1 MSYLFTAEHESMRS
15 GIRKFVQQELD
26 PHTDAWE
33 AQGEAP
39 LPQLFRRAG
48 ELGLLG
54 INKPAR
60 FGGLELDFSY
70 VMVAAEELGHA
81 HCASIPFAIGA
92 HLSAIPA
99 LTAHGSDAL
108 REEFLEPAIRGEAV
122 ASIGV
127 SETGAGSDVS
137 AIATRARKDGDDY
150 VIDGAKMWITNS
162 THARWISLLVN
173 TGEER
178 APYRNKSL
186 IVVPMNT
193 PGITI
198 GKPLHKLGMHCSD
211 TAPVFFDG
219 VRVPRNHLIGEEGMG
234 FIYQME
240 QFQHERMWAC
250 LRSLSALCDTVEL
263 TADYLRERRAFGRP
277 LIENPAIH
285 HRLAEMQTQLEALR
299 ALCYRAGEA
308 IVNGGEVVKL
318 ASMAKYLAGKLAL
331 EIPSA
336 CAQFFG
342 GQGYMWENRI
352 TRILRDLRIVAIGG
366 GANEVMLEVIAKQM
380 GWLEKPGIVSR
391 HARHLE

>member
-1 MSYLFTAEHESMRS
+1 MSHLFTAEHESMRD

-26 PHTDAWE
+26 PHTEAWE

-39 LPQLFRRAG
+39 LPQIFRRAG

-54 INKPAR
+54 INKPACY
-60 FGGLELDFSY
+60 GGLELDFSY
-70 VMVAAEELGHA
+70 VMVAAETLGHA

-99 LTAHGSDAL
+99 LAAHGSDDL
-108 REEFLEPAIRGEAV
+108 REEFLVPAIRGETV

-127 SETGAGSDVS
+127 SEAGAGSDVS
-137 AIATRARKDGDDY
+137 AIATRARKDGRDY
-150 VIDGAKMWITNS
+150 VIDGSKMWITNA

-173 TGEER
+173 TGDEG

-186 IVVPMNT
+186 IVVPLDT
-193 PGITI
+193 PGVTV

-219 VRVPRNHLIGEEGMG
+219 VRVPRRHLIGEEGKG

-250 LRSLSALCDTVEL
+250 LRTLSALSDTVEL
-263 TADYLRERRAFGRP
+263 TAEYVGGRRAFGRP
-277 LIENPAIH
+277 LIDNPVIH
-285 HRLAEMQTQLEALR
+285 QRLAEMQVQLEALR
-299 ALCYRAGEA
+299 ALAYRAGEA

-331 EIPSA
+331 DIPSA
-336 CAQFFG
+336 CTQFFG
-342 GQGYMWENRI
+342 GQGYMWESRI
-352 TRILRDLRIVAIGG
+352 ARMLRDLRIVAIGG

-380 GWLEKPGIVSR
+380 GWIGKPGKR
-391 HARHLE
+391 GA